1 MVTATIHTGWD
12 GCPARLRT
20 VRLRTVRPATV
31 RPATVRLCTV
41 RPSIVW
47 LGVVVVARR
56 GVDAARSRSA
66 VAAGLAPAV
75 GPTELATAAGHGG
88 R

>member
-1 MVTATIHTGWD
+1 MVTAAIHTRWD
-12 GCPARLRT
+12 GCPD
-20 VRLRTVRPATV
+20 RLRTVRPATV
-31 RPATVRLCTV
+31 RPNIVRL
-41 RPSIVW
+41 
-47 LGVVVVARR
+47 GAVVVARR
-56 GVDAARSRSA
+56 GVDAALSRSA